1 MTFVEQYSLVMNQF
15 FKENLENKERL
26 KEMVYW
32 IYNPNPN
39 SILGDMDKREFTA
52 GDCKFRPL
60 KIKGEW
66 IIQIR
71 DKSDKQVGEIE
82 FKDQF
87 LVYCDD
93 ITKRVIAIEHQNGII
108 DDINLFQILLD
119 NF

>member
-1 MTFVEQYSLVMNQF
+1 MTFEEQYSLVMNQF
-15 FKENLENKERL
+15 IKENRENKEKLR
-26 KEMVYW
+26 EMVYS

-39 SILGDMDKREFTA
+39 SILGHMGDSEFSA
-52 GDCKFRPL
+52 GDCKYRYL
-60 KIKGEW
+60 KVKDEW

-93 ITKRVIAIEHQNGII
+93 ISKRVIAIEHQNGVIS
-108 DDINLFQILLD
+108 DINLFQILMD

>member
-1 MTFVEQYSLVMNQF
+1 MTFEEQYSLVMNQF

-26 KEMVYW
+26 REMIYS
-32 IYNPNPN
+32 IYNPIPG
-39 SILGDMDKREFTA
+39 SILDVMVNNEFTA
-52 GDCKFRPL
+52 GDCKYRTL

-93 ITKRVIAIEHQNGII
+93 ITKRMIAIEHQNGII
-108 DDINLFQILLD
+108 TDINLFQILLD